1 MKIKWTNIRIGLR
14 TVKTAVAVLIAMALV
29 DSYGISTSKL
39 IFAMLG
45 AMAAVQPTFSDSLE
59 SCLTQIIGV
68 IFGAL
73 MGLILMQLS
82 INPFAAASIG
92 IILVITL
99 YNTFRIRFSPSLAC
113 LIVVT
118 MCTGTDI
125 QPIVYAAERIWDTAI
140 GLTVGMV
147 INSLIFPYDNSRR
160 LQEAVETLDKE
171 LISFLED
178 MFNGD
183 DTLPDTEKMVLTLED
198 MERQLLV
205 FSRQKL
211 FLHLR
216 TQQRKLN
223 MFRSCE
229 GKSKELLSRLMVLS
243 RAEKPGVLSEES
255 RRLLEDCGANIRDR
269 RVLTQPTELD
279 MVTNYHIRK
288 ILQLRDDLLNELES
302 WKTPN

>member
-1 MKIKWTNIRIGLR
+1 
-14 TVKTAVAVLIAMALV
+14 
-29 DSYGISTSKL
+29 
-39 IFAMLG
+39 MLG

-113 LIVVT
+113 LMVVT

-183 DTLPDTEKMVLTLED
+183 DILPDTEKMVLTLED

-243 RAEKPGVLSEES
+243 RAEKPGVLNEES